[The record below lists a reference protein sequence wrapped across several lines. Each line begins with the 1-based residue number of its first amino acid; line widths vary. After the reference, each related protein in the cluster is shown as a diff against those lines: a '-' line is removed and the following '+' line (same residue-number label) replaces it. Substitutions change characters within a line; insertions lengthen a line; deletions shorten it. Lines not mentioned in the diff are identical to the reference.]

1 MHHIKQKRL
10 TASTA
15 LDYTGK
21 NVLVVGGTSGIGNG
35 IAAGMRDA
43 GANVYIWGRRANP
56 AAYEGEENDF
66 ENMHFS
72 QVDVSDIEQVN
83 RFEPKFNSL
92 DVLVLSQGTS
102 SLEDGISEYGA
113 AKFSQV
119 LDLNTTSFMA
129 CSVKFKEELK
139 AASGCI
145 IMLSSV
151 ASVVAI
157 AEQPAYCA
165 SKHAVNGLTQSL
177 ALAWAPEG
185 IRVNAIGP
193 GLVPSRMAKAVTDN
207 PEYLAAVIAANPLGR
222 IGQQS
227 DVANA
232 ALFLGS
238 PMASYITGQTLII
251 DGGQSLG
258 RP

>member
-1 MHHIKQKRL
+1 MSFSV
-10 TASTA
+10 STA

-35 IAAGMRDA
+35 IAASMRDA
-43 GANVYIWGRRANP
+43 GANVYIWGRRANL
-56 AAYEGEENDF
+56 AAYDGEEHDF
-66 ENMHFS
+66 EKMHFS
-72 QVDVSDIEQVN
+72 QVDVSDIEQVD
-83 RFEPKFNSL
+83 RFEPEFNSL

-119 LDLNTTSFMA
+119 LDLNIASFMA
-129 CSVKFKEELK
+129 CSVKFREELK

-151 ASVVAI
+151 ASVVAL

-165 SKHAVNGLTQSL
+165 SKHAINGLTQCL

-193 GLVPSRMAKAVTDN
+193 GLVPSRMSKAITDN
-207 PEYLAAVIAANPLGR
+207 PEFLANIIATNPLGR

-251 DGGQSLG
+251 DGGQTLG

>member
-1 MHHIKQKRL
+1 MSFSV
-10 TASTA
+10 STA
-15 LDYTGK
+15 FDYSGK

-35 IAAGMRDA
+35 IAASMRDA
-43 GANVYIWGRRANP
+43 GANVYIWGRRANL
-56 AAYEGEENDF
+56 AAYEGEENDL
-66 ENMHFS
+66 ENMVFS
-72 QVDVSDIEQVN
+72 QVDVSDIEQVD
-83 RFEPKFNSL
+83 RFEPEFHSL

-102 SLEDGISEYGA
+102 FLEDGISEFE
-113 AKFSQV
+113 AKKYTQV
-119 LDLNTTSFMA
+119 LDLNVASFMT
-129 CSVKFKEELK
+129 CSIKFKEELK

-151 ASVVAI
+151 ASVTAI
-157 AEQPAYCA
+157 AELPAYCA
-165 SKHAVNGLTQSL
+165 SKHAVNGLAGSL

-193 GLVPSRMAKAVTDN
+193 GLVPSRMSTVITDN
-207 PEYLAAVIAANPLGR
+207 PEILADFIAANPMGR
-222 IGQQS
+222 IGEQR
-227 DVANA
+227 DIANA